1 MGRSPGEDAESR
13 YDQRKQLKPRG
24 CCSELRF
31 KVTAGMQGYRTPMM
45 SLMGVT
51 SGPATPET
59 GLTYGS

>member
-1 MGRSPGEDAESR
+1 MGRSPGEDTESR

-24 CCSELRF
+24 CFSELRF
-31 KVTAGMQGYRTPMM
+31 KVTAGMQGYRTSMM

-51 SGPATPET
+51 SGPDTLET